1 MSISPR
7 ARASQARAARQRA
20 GDRSPWRA
28 GATSIVVRIFC
39 LQSRR
44 RARCRAG
51 PWAFCK
57 LRDDGIVPLI
67 CPTCQ
72 NVFAG
77 IAQSIHASDRHATL
91 HGVVF
96 DILVGSMARGH
107 AFPDHA
113 LPIRIGDS
121 LDLKFPVVD
130 DPESRICI
138 FLTEYRDAV
147 DREHGDA
154 DCRKPVPQHRQDR
167 LASLGVQPTR
177 QCHVE
182 AEIFHDIGIAPA
194 VEVLAL
200 PLRQPR
206 SISSLAIIWRERCTE

>member
-1 MSISPR
+1 MRSKLSHPSVRPSSGWRRNLWKQTLWRQPWSPNPVTTIR
-7 ARASQARAARQRA
+7 YGQLE
-20 GDRSPWRA
+20 A
-28 GATSIVVRIFC
+28 GAEAWCRRFGTGCRVQPDGLELFFESSSRSIFC
-39 LQSRR
+39 LSMISGQTL
-44 RARCRAG
+44 RACLEG
-51 PWAFCK
+51 KP
-57 LRDDGIVPLI
+57 VP
-67 CPTCQ
+67 T
-72 NVFAG
+72 
-77 IAQSIHASDRHATL
+77 
-91 HGVVF
+91 
-96 DILVGSMARGH
+96 
-107 AFPDHA
+107 FPDHA

-147 DREHGDA
+147 DREHCEA

-182 AEIFHDIGIAPA
+182 AEIFYDIGIAPA

-200 PLRQPR
+200 PRRQPR
-206 SISSLAIIWRERCTE
+206 WISSLAIIRRERRTE